1 MLQELLDMSLI
12 DMFIIAFKLMLVT
25 TVSGFIFFTCV
36 SILGIM
42 VFKVTKSFSQN
53 QIN

>member
-25 TVSGFIFFTCV
+25 TVSGFIFCTCV
-36 SILGIM
+36 SILGVM
-42 VFKVTKSFSQN
+42 LFKVTKGFLHN
-53 QIN
+53 EIN